1 MGSKCGC
8 GPKEEPWTQE
18 QLDNIVKIQSSIRTS
33 LAVKQRKE
41 LKNGKLEELFSKCLS
56 LLMGLIIFLSS
67 ASILISYIAQD
78 KKNHKGA
85 ETWMLT
91 QRIGTLKLS
100 EIMMD
105 D

>member
-41 LKNGKLEELFSKCLS
+41 LKNGKLEELFSKALS
-56 LLMGLIIFLSS
+56 LLMGLIIFFIFCKHSHLIYS
-67 ASILISYIAQD
+67 AGQ
-78 KKNHKGA
+78 
-85 ETWMLT
+85 EEP
-91 QRIGTLKLS
+91 QRS
-100 EIMMD
+100 
-105 D
+105 